1 MRASTSNYPK
11 TISASKYIDVENA
24 LEEGIISN
32 KKIAKIILVELN
44 LLKKSV
50 DSSPDEEDEM
60 ISFVDGA
67 TYLMKSIQFL
77 EQQLL
82 TDPENIKR
90 IKIILKK
97 AQGTKA
103 KKKRSRKAKETA
115 YKQLPKQVRN

>member
-1 MRASTSNYPK
+1 MIASTSNYPK

-103 KKKRSRKAKETA
+103 KKKRNRKAKETA